1 MKHLFTA
8 AAMLFSMTAF
18 AQVGINNTSPK
29 ATLDITAKTTDG
41 SKPEGLIIPQLSG
54 SNIHTA
60 TAAGIYGPNQ
70 KGLIIY
76 ATSAD
81 SSPISTTANITAA
94 GYYYFDGTNWQKI
107 STGNT
112 VSTSLASGNILVGS
126 ASNVATAVSPTG
138 DVTISNTGATSIG
151 TSKVTTTHLAN
162 NAVTVAKLP
171 AGATATTFLR
181 GDGTWV
187 TPTDTNTTY
196 TAGTGLTLTGT
207 SFSANDATTMT
218 KGIIQLAGD
227 LAGPVAAPTIAS
239 NAVTSA
245 KIADG
250 AVTAS
255 KLNQMSATSGQV
267 LGWNGTAWAP
277 TANGISTTLNNGNIL
292 VGNASNVATAVSP
305 TGDVAISNA
314 GITSIGTGKVTT
326 THLAN
331 NAVTVAKLPA
341 GATATTF
348 LRGDGT
354 WVTPTD
360 TNTTYTAGSGLTL
373 TGTSFSANDATT
385 GTKGIVQLSGDL
397 TGTAAAPTVA
407 KIQNKAVS
415 STAPTNGQ
423 VLKYNTTTSAW
434 EPAADIDTNTTYTGS
449 ASINLNGTSFERTA
463 LSGDVTASANSN
475 TTTIAA
481 NAVTSAKIADG
492 TIANGDLDA
501 GVGGIYKGNGALSGN
516 TTVAQGGSTLAFTS
530 TATNGFSVD
539 GTTLSVDAA
548 NDRIGIGTAAP
559 QARIHISGAGG
570 FGGDHL
576 RMTNSASD
584 WALASE
590 NAGAQNGISGQA
602 SLTIVDRANTVRRM
616 TIGTD
621 NSFRLGGNIA
631 TGNSALSIDGA
642 TNNVGIG
649 TNTPS
654 AKLEINSGTANT
666 SGLKF
671 SNFNSSTTVGTG
683 QALGVDASGNVI
695 TVPNSTA
702 ASVTTQEAFASSG
715 SFNVNDLVWTTVSGS
730 SQTITIPAGGKA
742 LFLNFMLGLDYFN
755 FPAGGGTAY
764 YTTKIYID
772 NSPTNVFQ
780 TAQESSAGAQAQFN
794 LSCVK
799 FLSAGTHTI
808 DVRMSRTSNN
818 GTTSG
823 ANMNC
828 SVMSM
833 SFNASYIN

>member
-1 MKHLFTA
+1 MKHLFTTA
-8 AAMLFSMTAF
+8 ALLFSMTAF

-60 TAAGIYGPNQ
+60 TAAGVYGANQ

-138 DVTISNTGATSIG
+138 DVTISNTGATTIAANAVT
-151 TSKVTTTHLAN
+151 TSKIAN

-171 AGATATTFLR
+171 TGATATTFLR

-207 SFSANDATTMT
+207 SFSANDATATT

-227 LAGPVAAPTIAS
+227 LAGPVAAPTITS

-305 TGDVAISNA
+305 TGDVTISN
-314 GITSIGTGKVTT
+314 TGATTIAANAVTT
-326 THLAN
+326 SKIAN
-331 NAVTVAKLPA
+331 NAVTVAKLPT

-360 TNTTYTAGSGLTL
+360 TNTTYTAGTGLTL
-373 TGTSFSANDATT
+373 TGTSFSANDATAT
-385 GTKGIVQLSGDL
+385 TKGIIQLAGDL
-397 TGTAAAPTVA
+397 AGPVAAPT
-407 KIQNKAVS
+407 I
-415 STAPTNGQ
+415 
-423 VLKYNTTTSAW
+423 
-434 EPAADIDTNTTYTGS
+434 
-449 ASINLNGTSFERTA
+449 AS
-463 LSGDVTASANSN
+463 
-475 TTTIAA
+475 

-492 TIANGDLDA
+492 AVTASKLNQMSATSGQVLGWNGTTWAPTASDTTNDA
-501 GVGGIYKGNGALSGN
+501 WVND
-516 TTVAQGGSTLAFTS
+516 T
-530 TATNGFSVD
+530 TNGLVKLGTKAD
-539 GTTLSVDAA
+539 GT
-548 NDRIGIGTAAP
+548 
-559 QARIHISGAGG
+559 ARA
-570 FGGDHL
+570 
-576 RMTNSASD
+576 
-584 WALASE
+584 
-590 NAGAQNGISGQA
+590 AGAAFVVKDNGQ
-602 SLTIVDRANTVRRM
+602 
-616 TIGTD
+616 
-621 NSFRLGGNIA
+621 
-631 TGNSALSIDGA
+631 
-642 TNNVGIG
+642 VGIG

-654 AKLEINSGTANT
+654 TSLEVNSGTLND
-666 SGLKF
+666 SGLKLTQLT
-671 SNFNSSTTVGTG
+671 SSTSATSGNVAG
-683 QALGVDASGNVI
+683 LGVDSSGKIVVVGGSTQVNRYTFASSPNQGSNSSFIPDINSQTINLISGSSRSGNVI
-695 TVPNSTA
+695 TLPQGTYEVVFT
-702 ASVTTQEAFASSG
+702 
-715 SFNVNDLVWTTVSGS
+715 L
-730 SQTITIPAGGKA
+730 
-742 LFLNFMLGLDYFN
+742 
-755 FPAGGGTAY
+755 GGGFSSASIANYFDARLYVNNSLYQILASYSTSG
-764 YTTKIYID
+764 TNVGYITGVGVFTF
-772 NSPTNVFQ
+772 NSPGTIYVGGFIQVFGGIW
-780 TAQESSAGAQAQFN
+780 SFSN
-794 LSCVK
+794 SN
-799 FLSAGTHTI
+799 
-808 DVRMSRTSNN
+808 TSL
-818 GTTSG
+818 
-823 ANMNC
+823 
-828 SVMSM
+828 V
-833 SFNASYIN
+833 IKKLL